1 MPICTSKQA
10 AIIVVFPMWLG
21 ILHYHRKQ
29 PFISFFLW
37 FQFHVCMKGILPS
50 NCDLTSNIGSSF
62 PPVLSDTQAARSPCS
77 CLGWGDHNIILENRV
92 MWQNMLGP
100 GCHMANPCL
109 YWHTLM
115 ANKTCS
121 VRFLTQTQYHPIPSH
136 NSIPYYIYIRIQLLY
151 ILTYIYICMIT
162 LSLSPPPIFQS
173 LSGHFRHAMLA
184 EKLPA
189 PGARR
194 GEVFEPKLL
203 LEEPRYI
210 RMGCLGYWQIFH
222 VNF

>member
-1 MPICTSKQA
+1 
-10 AIIVVFPMWLG
+10 
-21 ILHYHRKQ
+21 
-29 PFISFFLW
+29 
-37 FQFHVCMKGILPS
+37 MKGILPS

-109 YWHTLM
+109 YWDWHTLM

-136 NSIPYYIYIRIQLLY
+136 NSIPYYIYICIQLLY
-151 ILTYIYICMIT
+151 IYVYIYICVWLPSACHLLPSSNRCPAT
-162 LSLSPPPIFQS
+162 FGTPCWQKSCQRLVQDEVRFLNLSCCLKSRDI
-173 LSGHFRHAMLA
+173 
-184 EKLPA
+184 
-189 PGARR
+189 
-194 GEVFEPKLL
+194 
-203 LEEPRYI
+203 LEWVV
-210 RMGCLGYWQIFH
+210 LGIDWQKIN

>member
-136 NSIPYYIYIRIQLLY
+136 NSIPYYIYTYTTTIY
-151 ILTYIYICMIT
+151 INIYIYMYDYPQLVTSSHLPIAVRP
-162 LSLSPPPIFQS
+162 LS
-173 LSGHFRHAMLA
+173 A
-184 EKLPA
+184 
-189 PGARR
+189 
-194 GEVFEPKLL
+194 
-203 LEEPRYI
+203 
-210 RMGCLGYWQIFH
+210 CH
-222 VNF
+222 VGRKAASAWCKTRWGFWT